1 MAEREHRVL
10 TQQEK
15 QDLELM
21 AATTTPLFGIV
32 TEEVEH
38 PTLGKTVRVT
48 HNAEWEDHH
57 PVARAIWEK
66 RGLKPKGK

>member
-1 MAEREHRVL
+1 MAERVHRTL
-10 TQQEK
+10 TKEEQT
-15 QDLELM
+15 DLRHM
-21 AATTTPLFGIV
+21 AETTTPQFGIV
-32 TEEVEH
+32 TEEVDH

-57 PVARAIWEK
+57 PIAREVWER